1 MKAMYDWDTKSFL
14 KAIFGVIIY
23 ALGVNL
29 FIRPMG
35 LFNGGVLG
43 LSQLINEMLIKLFT
57 LESTFDISGILNLL
71 FNIPLFILAYLK
83 VNDVFFRRTILCV
96 AVQTLALSFIPI
108 PKTPIVD
115 ELITST
121 LIGGLIVGFGAGM
134 FFSVGGSCGGT
145 DIIGVVASLNSK
157 KMSVGKIGILI
168 NLVIYSISGILF
180 GINTMIYSIIYS
192 LFSSFVVDKNH
203 EKNICTTAIIF
214 TKDEPN
220 KIISYIKENLKRDAT
235 FWKGK
240 GGYENSTTYIT
251 YVALSKYELSILE
264 KDLDKIDK
272 TAFVITNEGV
282 GIDGN
287 FKKKI

>member
-43 LSQLINEMLIKLFT
+43 LSQLINEMLIKLFA

-71 FNIPLFILAYLK
+71 FNIPLFVLAYLK
-83 VNDVFFRRTILCV
+83 VNDVFFRRTILCI

-168 NLVIYSISGILF
+168 NLVIYSI
-180 GINTMIYSIIYS
+180 IYS

-203 EKNICTTAIIF
+203 EKNICTTAMIF
-214 TKDEPN
+214 TKDKPN

>member
-43 LSQLINEMLIKLFT
+43 LSQLINEMLIKLFA

-168 NLVIYSISGILF
+168 NLVIYSISGI
-180 GINTMIYSIIYS
+180 
-192 LFSSFVVDKNH
+192 
-203 EKNICTTAIIF
+203 
-214 TKDEPN
+214 
-220 KIISYIKENLKRDAT
+220 
-235 FWKGK
+235 
-240 GGYENSTTYIT
+240 
-251 YVALSKYELSILE
+251 
-264 KDLDKIDK
+264 
-272 TAFVITNEGV
+272 
-282 GIDGN
+282 
-287 FKKKI
+287 